1 MYDQLLDIN
10 VNNAWISKLDRGGLK
25 YPHPDVVC
33 VTTFTY
39 VVVKKLISSNHEDQF
54 LLCQNQRCV
63 VCNVVLDVLDE
74 NEILLCVDDCEN
86 GHNSASFSI
95 SLIFRNIFK
104 EELDSHWGIN
114 KQVI

>member
-39 VVVKKLISSNHEDQF
+39 VVVKKLISIYNHEDQF
-54 LLCQNQRCV
+54 LLSKSEMRGLQCSIRCV
-63 VCNVVLDVLDE
+63 
-74 NEILLCVDDCEN
+74 
-86 GHNSASFSI
+86 G
-95 SLIFRNIFK
+95 
-104 EELDSHWGIN
+104 
-114 KQVI
+114 